1 MNLQGNV
8 GQVVSGAISGKL
20 IKSIG
25 KQTQM
30 AVDQNKLDEANK
42 RVSSQLSTWSAHKK
56 AVVANILNNTMN
68 TEPVDLSIPKTV
80 LNLDGPNATKL
91 PSWNES
97 HEQVAIHPTI
107 LETYLKYTRG
117 GKK

>member
-8 GQVVSGAISGKL
+8 GQVVSGALSGKL
-20 IKSIG
+20 IKGIG
-25 KQTQM
+25 QQTQM
-30 AVDQNKLDEANK
+30 AIDQNKLDEANK
-42 RVSSQLSTWSAHKK
+42 RVGSQLSTWSARKK
-56 AVVANILNNTMN
+56 VAVASVLNNTVN
-68 TEPVDLSIPKTV
+68 AGPIDKTIPKTV

-97 HEQVAIHPTI
+97 HEQVAIPPTI
-107 LETYLKYTRG
+107 LESYLKYVRG

>member
-30 AVDQNKLDEANK
+30 AVDQNQLDEANK
-42 RVSSQLSTWSAHKK
+42 RVGSQLSTWSARKK
-56 AVVANILNNTMN
+56 VAVASVLDNIVNA
-68 TEPVDLSIPKTV
+68 EPIDKTIPKTV

-97 HEQVAIHPTI
+97 HEQVAIPPTI

>member
-8 GQVVSGAISGKL
+8 GQVVSGALSGKL
-20 IKSIG
+20 IKGIG

-30 AVDQNKLDEANK
+30 AIDQNKLDEANK
-42 RVSSQLSTWSAHKK
+42 RVGSQLSTWSASKK
-56 AVVANILNNTMN
+56 LAVASILNNYVNAGPIDN
-68 TEPVDLSIPKTV
+68 TIPKTV

-97 HEQVAIHPTI
+97 HEQVAIPPTI
-107 LETYLKYTRG
+107 LETYLKYKTG

>member
-8 GQVVSGAISGKL
+8 GQVVSGALSGKL
-20 IKSIG
+20 IKGIG

-30 AVDQNKLDEANK
+30 AIDQNKLDEANK
-42 RVSSQLSTWSAHKK
+42 RVGSQLSAWSARKK
-56 AVVANILNNTMN
+56 AVVATILNNTMN
-68 TEPVDLSIPKTV
+68 AGPINNTIPKTV

-97 HEQVAIHPTI
+97 HKQVAIPPTI